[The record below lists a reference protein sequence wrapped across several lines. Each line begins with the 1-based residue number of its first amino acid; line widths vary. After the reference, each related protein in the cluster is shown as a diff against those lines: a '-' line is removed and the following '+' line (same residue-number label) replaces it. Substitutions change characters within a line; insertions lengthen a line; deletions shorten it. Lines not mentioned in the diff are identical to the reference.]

1 MKKSALLFLLLLCM
15 AFSYAQYGVTTLEK
29 PEMVKKTET
38 IVVVDYE
45 LPENRAMEE
54 SLEKA
59 LKKAWKICP
68 YKIMDKNAV
77 LSNIK
82 KYYKSSSYSFI
93 FIQYDKINK
102 YGFQP
107 LNRSLLLSLTITNKA
122 DAGSEPQVTALAKSE
137 LNYDICDIESELV
150 KDLWILQD
158 QINTGGFKF
167 TEASSLMKTRTL
179 LIPANLVGKM
189 TKEEITKEYPYPFQI
204 VTKEELS
211 KAILD
216 QTPNT
221 CFVEHTNIPQ
231 PMVTIIDIP
240 SAKVLYHGAG
250 EVPIYG
256 FGRTLKILK
265 DHIK

>member
-1 MKKSALLFLLLLCM
+1 MRKSALLFLLLFGM
-15 AFSYAQYGVTTLEK
+15 VISYAQYGVTALVK
-29 PEMVKKTET
+29 PEMVKNTET
-38 IVVVDYE
+38 IVVVDYD
-45 LPENRAMEE
+45 LPENRSIEE
-54 SLEKA
+54 PLEKA
-59 LKKAWKICP
+59 LKKAWKVSP

-82 KYYKSSSYSFI
+82 KYYKSSSYSFL

-107 LNRSLLLSLTITNKA
+107 FDRSLLLSLTITNKA
-122 DAGSEPQVTALAKSE
+122 DAGVTPQVTALAKSE
-137 LNYDICDIESELV
+137 LNYDICDLESELI

-167 TEASSLMKTRTL
+167 TDASALMKTRTL
-179 LIPANLVGKM
+179 LIPASLVGKM
-189 TKEEITKEYPYPFQI
+189 TKEEIAKEYPYPFQI
-204 VTKEELS
+204 VSKEELS

-231 PMVTIIDIP
+231 PMMTVVDIP
-240 SAKVLYHGAG
+240 STKVLYHGAG

-265 DHIK
+265 DKIK